1 MNGLD
6 IRDERDASGW
16 TPRFKGLSP
25 QVGFGAWVQQLGGR
39 EKGKGELRGS
49 QEWHLSRTRL
59 WGSLG
64 ALCLGIGTGTELV
77 PSAEPGTWL
86 EPGSPPS
93 LGGRAGRRA
102 LS

>member
-1 MNGLD
+1 M
-6 IRDERDASGW
+6 
-16 TPRFKGLSP
+16 
-25 QVGFGAWVQQLGGR
+25 QQLGGR

-86 EPGSPPS
+86 ERGSPPS

-102 LS
+102 PS